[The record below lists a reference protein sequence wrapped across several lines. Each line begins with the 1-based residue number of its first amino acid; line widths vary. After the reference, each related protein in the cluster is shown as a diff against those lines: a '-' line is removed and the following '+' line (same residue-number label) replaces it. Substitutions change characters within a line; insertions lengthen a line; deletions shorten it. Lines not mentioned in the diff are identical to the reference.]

1 MAITRYLPRTVHLGG
16 DITLVND
23 VSAGGAITPGMLI
36 ERYQI
41 SAGVVGLRAHAT
53 AGGNTVPLV
62 ALNTPMLNKGVDD
75 AYATGDLVEAAV
87 GQPGA
92 TFWML
97 IGSGVNAVAGAKL
110 ESAGNGLLRLLA
122 AGTPLFTALVD
133 TNNTA
138 GPGSMRIKVEAL

>member
-1 MAITRYLPRTVHLGG
+1 MAITRYLPRTVLLGG
-16 DITLVND
+16 EWVLVND
-23 VSAGGAITPGMLI
+23 VAAGGAITPGMLI
-36 ERYQI
+36 ERYQV
-41 SAGVVGLRAHAT
+41 SAGVVGLRAHST

-62 ALNTPMLNKGVDD
+62 AIQPAMLNKGVDD

-87 GQPGA
+87 LQPGA
-92 TFWML
+92 TAWML
-97 IGSGVNAVAGAKL
+97 IGSGVNAVAGSKL

-138 GPGSMRIKVEAL
+138 GPGSMRCKVEAL